1 MILNSPSKTQQ
12 LDLVSIMNLGYPLQQ
27 NQNQEKIGQKSTKV
41 CRKCKEEKSIDC
53 FNRRGEGN
61 VKNRINIYCK
71 ECQALENSILRRLK
85 KTAPPMPTHCQCCG
99 LDPLTNEN
107 LSPLRKTLQL
117 DHDHQTGKFRGWIC
131 DNCNVSLA
139 RAGDN
144 FQGVLNL
151 IKYLLTTL

>member
-41 CRKCKEEKSIDC
+41 CRKCKEEKSIDS
-53 FNRRGEGN
+53 FYRRGEGK
-61 VKNRINIYCK
+61 VKNRIHIYCK
-71 ECQALENSILRRLK
+71 ECEYQNHCIVRELK

-99 LDPLTNEN
+99 LDPLTNDN

-117 DHDHQTGKFRGWIC
+117 DHDHKTGKFRGWIC

-139 RAGDN
+139 RAGDT